1 MPYQL
6 ALYTDILKGNCMNT
20 VIFKTEDAVFEFSQ
34 KDVLEHLSPLITE
47 YNDERF
53 TELSELIKTSGEETI
68 LIPDK
73 HNHIALDLIAA
84 EKGSITCKVCA
95 KIYEANELESFVVG
109 HGRSPFD
116 LNIKTKG
123 GIKNLFKRKMKMPAM
138 FGGRGYACP
147 KSHKLISIITWQ
159 T

>member
-6 ALYTDILKGNCMNT
+6 ALYTDILKGNRMITITFNT
-20 VIFKTEDAVFEFSQ
+20 ESAIFEFSQ
-34 KDVLEHLSPLITE
+34 KDVLEHLNPLITE
-47 YNDERF
+47 HNGERF
-53 TELSELIKTSGEETI
+53 TELLELIKTSGEETI

-73 HNHIALDLIAA
+73 HNHIALEVIGDG
-84 EKGSITCKVCA
+84 KNSITCKICD
-95 KIYEANELESFVVG
+95 KIYKASQLESFVVG
-109 HGRSPFD
+109 HGRNPFD